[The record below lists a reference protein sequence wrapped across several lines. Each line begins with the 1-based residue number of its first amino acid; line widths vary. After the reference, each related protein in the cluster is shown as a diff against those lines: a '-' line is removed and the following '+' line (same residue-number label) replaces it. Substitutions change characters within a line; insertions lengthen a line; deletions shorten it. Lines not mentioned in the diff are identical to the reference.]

1 MQPSYKMILRYGEP
15 SRLDTA
21 EFGTL
26 CKVSNL
32 DGLLDFYLQSSID
45 PEFPKWDKLYV
56 NNENDAI
63 RISQDLINS
72 TL

>member
-1 MQPSYKMILRYGEP
+1 MEPSYKMILRYGEP

-26 CKVSNL
+26 CKVSNM

-56 NNENDAI
+56 KNEDDAI
-63 RISQDLINS
+63 RISQELMKK
-72 TL
+72 